1 MEERVEQPVCIYSL
15 GGCICEQLEPHTL
28 SIYLINI
35 LQFQDDLFIQYYSV
49 ICSKSPIFSITAKR
63 YPHRD
68 LQEMFGKLVLMDS
81 VGYWV
86 CRTVLEW

>member
-15 GGCICEQLEPHTL
+15 GGCICEQFEPHTL
-28 SIYLINI
+28 LMYLINI
-35 LQFQDDLFIQYYSV
+35 LQFQVDLYHSV
-49 ICSKSPIFSITAKR
+49 ICSKFPIFSITAKR